1 MLIISTFAY
10 NYKRGY
16 YMLGVLLWLVII
28 LLICFSVTGWH
39 WAIIGVILLPL
50 FALFLII
57 YVDFP
62 ENRFD
67 TKRFKSDIKYLLNKL
82 CKK

>member
-1 MLIISTFAY
+1 
-10 NYKRGY
+10 
-16 YMLGVLLWLVII
+16 MLGVLVWLVVI
-28 LLICFSVTGWH
+28 LLICFSVLGWY
-39 WAIIGVILLPL
+39 WAIIEVILLPL

-67 TKRFKSDIKYLLNKL
+67 TKRFKSDIKYLLSLKSATAL
-82 CKK
+82 IR

>member
-1 MLIISTFAY
+1 
-10 NYKRGY
+10 
-16 YMLGVLLWLVII
+16 MLGVLVWIVII
-28 LLICFSVTGWH
+28 LLICFSVAGWH

-67 TKRFKSDIKYLLNKL
+67 TKRFKSDIKYLSNKL
-82 CKK
+82 YKK